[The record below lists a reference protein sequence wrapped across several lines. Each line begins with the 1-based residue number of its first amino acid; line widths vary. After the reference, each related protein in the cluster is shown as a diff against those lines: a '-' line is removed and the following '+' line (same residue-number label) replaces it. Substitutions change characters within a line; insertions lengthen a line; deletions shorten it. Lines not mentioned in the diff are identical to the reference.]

1 MGHSLAMTAANVAP
15 TNETQCMTEPSH
27 FISAVDCYQHMDRLA
42 SGRASSPQPTCERRR
57 QGCG

>member
-15 TNETQCMTEPSH
+15 TNETRCMTEPTH
-27 FISAVDCYQHMDRLA
+27 FISAADCYQHTDRLV
-42 SGRASSPQPTCERRR
+42 GRASSPQPTCERSR